1 MPEQLVDDDDY
12 GDTIMSSETEFGVD
26 ETRINAD
33 PQPITETLSSPFKKP
48 KVVNEILLIVFFWIH
63 RFVGFTDFSFIEL
76 EI

>member
-48 KVVNEILLIVFFWIH
+48 KVVNEILLIVFF
-63 RFVGFTDFSFIEL
+63 GFTDLLDSQIFHSSN
-76 EI
+76 